1 MNTDS
6 YSDLHTKRPLKT
18 ITEHDVVEAIA
29 HSGARGEIA
38 VLERYTPYMLEG
50 TLTKGALFQLAF
62 LVEDAD
68 ADSDRGLLYSA
79 VVLHAANLV
88 LGGDHAAW
96 LQLRTRPGKLGAFLA
111 ALSGPESPAI
121 VHDRRTIRENGT
133 IQPRTSAPSPLNDI
147 VDLVLSRLH
156 VSRETLAYLHDHL
169 QDAGMKAIVHG
180 ILRLKGTDF
189 VPGNA

>member
-79 VVLHAANLV
+79 VVERRGCASARLNRAVFAYRAAIMDNGRA
-88 LGGDHAAW
+88 LGPGQCREERAQFSRPRAQ
-96 LQLRTRPGKLGAFLA
+96 LQPCRMITAKHQIGRMQN
-111 ALSGPESPAI
+111 
-121 VHDRRTIRENGT
+121 DRIIE
-133 IQPRTSAPSPLNDI
+133 
-147 VDLVLSRLH
+147 
-156 VSRETLAYLHDHL
+156 
-169 QDAGMKAIVHG
+169 
-180 ILRLKGTDF
+180 
-189 VPGNA
+189 